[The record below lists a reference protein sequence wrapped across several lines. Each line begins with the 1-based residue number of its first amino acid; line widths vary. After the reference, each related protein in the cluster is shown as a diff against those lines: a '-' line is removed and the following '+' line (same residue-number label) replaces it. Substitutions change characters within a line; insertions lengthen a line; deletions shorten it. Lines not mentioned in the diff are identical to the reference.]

1 MAGDGDEED
10 LCEVQEN
17 EVEALKSIFGSDC
30 QDLRD
35 DDVWKKP
42 RPPELLLR
50 LLPENNTQ
58 GHIQSHVS
66 VSLHIL
72 AGHAYPRQ
80 QPTLSLREPKGL
92 SETKQLELLAKLRQL
107 AASLE
112 GGEMIYE
119 LAIEVG
125 IFLAKHNNRG
135 FDSMAEEMEV
145 RRRQEEEKREE
156 GILLMEEIRRKEL
169 AKSVEE
175 RRREIA
181 EEQAQLKKEE
191 ELALSRMRTISEGAE
206 ERRKRTSSVS
216 RENIPSVEVS
226 LNVYGQQ
233 KTVLKGAPM
242 GTNSLG
248 QVEHL
253 IFKTSNQIYVF

>member
-1 MAGDGDEED
+1 M
-10 LCEVQEN
+10 
-17 EVEALKSIFGSDC
+17 
-30 QDLRD
+30 
-35 DDVWKKP
+35 
-42 RPPELLLR
+42 
-50 LLPENNTQ
+50 
-58 GHIQSHVS
+58 
-66 VSLHIL
+66 
-72 AGHAYPRQ
+72 
-80 QPTLSLREPKGL
+80 
-92 SETKQLELLAKLRQL
+92 
-107 AASLE
+107 
-112 GGEMIYE
+112 
-119 LAIEVG
+119 
-125 IFLAKHNNRG
+125 
-135 FDSMAEEMEV
+135 

-226 LNVYGQQ
+226 LNVSGQQ
-233 KTVLKGAPM
+233 LTVLKGAPK

-248 QVEHL
+248 QVENF
-253 IFKTSNQIYVF
+253 IFKISNRIYVF

>member
-1 MAGDGDEED
+1 
-10 LCEVQEN
+10 
-17 EVEALKSIFGSDC
+17 
-30 QDLRD
+30 
-35 DDVWKKP
+35 
-42 RPPELLLR
+42 
-50 LLPENNTQ
+50 
-58 GHIQSHVS
+58 
-66 VSLHIL
+66 
-72 AGHAYPRQ
+72 
-80 QPTLSLREPKGL
+80 
-92 SETKQLELLAKLRQL
+92 
-107 AASLE
+107 
-112 GGEMIYE
+112 MIYE

-216 RENIPSVEVS
+216 KENIPSVEVS
-226 LNVYGQQ
+226 LNVSGQQ
-233 KTVLKGAPM
+233 QTVLKGAPM

-253 IFKTSNQIYVF
+253 ISKSSNQI